1 MYCWGDNCFGQL
13 ALLEEEK
20 EVVHFKEN
28 DYFQRQES
36 VQKVSCGEEHTLYL
50 LKDGSLFSCGQ
61 NPNGQLGRK
70 SNNSSIEQ
78 ISSLEAQTIVDVSCG
93 TNHSVAV
100 CDEGEIYSWGDGSE
114 GQLGTGIFSSKNFK
128 PKRISGL
135 SNTKI
140 MQISCGNF
148 HSVALSEDGRVF
160 SWGQN
165 KCGQLGLGSQIINQ
179 ATPQLVKSLKGIPL
193 VQVTAGG
200 SQSFALSML
209 GTVFAWGKNNAG
221 QLGFKSDP
229 QKGTFKPYAV
239 NSLRNLGVAYIS
251 CGEEHTAVLS
261 KDGSVYTFGDDTYG
275 QLGQHTGNQTSV
287 PQKIEDYTK
296 QVSQVACGRY
306 HTLLYV
312 FTCNRI
318 VSFGKGSQRQHGNAE
333 SSDEVEQFQSPS
345 TFDISSLLPA
355 NDLKDV
361 YIKWIFAGNNVGF
374 AVSFSQQE
382 TTERILLS
390 DTLKPILRLDLPTIK
405 KWMKAQTGS
414 EEYQIAKREICT
426 IFSSPACLTAGFVN
440 HSSSVSS
447 IVDLAAASNLFTE
460 LNKDSRISDII
471 CSTIRND
478 LIPVLDPLPLLYEA
492 FAIFLLLP
500 ECPLLHNPSSCLS
513 VTVPLAKAINN
524 MGESSLKILV
534 TLWSRMQATSM
545 TKQIQLLKTAVMLSV
560 QSIQAEPGTKDL
572 LQMLKKL
579 YKANLNGN
587 CIVPINTFCMNEL
600 CPLIILPFDINNW
613 RLWQSQPEPDEKAFP
628 AIYCRFPFV
637 LNFPTKVQ
645 VLHFD
650 SLQKRHTVKLQ
661 VQEQIL
667 QNRLQGNSD
676 LPNIPLLHLI
686 LRRGHL
692 VEDTLHKL
700 SIAEDPNLK
709 KDLLVEFQGE
719 STMDPV
725 AVKKELFLV
734 LLESMVN
741 PDYGMFSCSDP
752 LSPIWFP
759 STPLVEKKKYFYFG
773 VICGLAVYNQIVIYL
788 PFPLA
793 LFKKLLGKKA
803 TLEDL
808 KEIQP
813 TMGRTMQDL
822 LDAESAVVESMELY
836 FCFSWENKS
845 IDLIPNGGSVQVNNL
860 NKKDYVTK
868 CIDYIFNTS
877 VTEPFEEFKR
887 GFYKV
892 CDKDIISFF
901 QPDELRTLV
910 AGTAEYD
917 WNIFEKATIYLG
929 KYMPDHP
936 TIKMFW
942 KVFHALS
949 LEKKRGFL
957 MFLTG
962 NDKLPLFTIGKAG
975 MTISSFGVPDET
987 HLPEAQTCFHMLFL
1001 PEYSNLKT
1009 LKQKL
1014 LLAIAH
1020 NKGYEKI

>member
-1 MYCWGDNCFGQL
+1 MYFFP
-13 ALLEEEK
+13 K
-20 EVVHFKEN
+20 ESKAK
-28 DYFQRQES
+28 RTKKTQEC
-36 VQKVSCGEEHTLYL
+36 VQKVSCGEKHTLYL
-50 LKDGSLFSCGQ
+50 LEDGTLLSCGQ
-61 NPNGQLGRK
+61 NPYGQLGRK

-78 ISSLEAQTIVDVSCG
+78 ISSLEAQTIVDISCG

-100 CDEGEIYSWGDGSE
+100 SDEGSIYSWGDGSE
-114 GQLGTGIFSSKNFK
+114 GQLGTGNLSSRNFT
-128 PKRISGL
+128 PKKITGL
-135 SNTKI
+135 FNTKI
-140 MQISCGNF
+140 IQISCGNF
-148 HSVALSEDGRVF
+148 HSLALSEDGRVF

-200 SQSFALSML
+200 SQSFALSMS

-229 QKGTFKPYAV
+229 MKAGTFKPHAV

-261 KDGSVYTFGDDTYG
+261 KDGSVYTFGDDTHG
-275 QLGQHTGNQTSV
+275 QLGQNSGNQTSV
-287 PQKIEDYTK
+287 PQKIEDYAG

-312 FTCNRI
+312 FSCNRI
-318 VSFGKGSQRQHGNAE
+318 VSFGKGSLRPQDNTE
-333 SSDEVEQFQSPS
+333 CSDEAELPS
-345 TFDISSLLPA
+345 EFDISSLVPT
-355 NDLKDV
+355 NDLRDV
-361 YIKWIFAGNNVGF
+361 YVKWIFAGNNVGF
-374 AVSFSQQE
+374 AVPFSQQE
-382 TTERILLS
+382 ATKRTLLS
-390 DTLKPILRLDLPTIK
+390 DTFKPILRLDLPTIK

-426 IFSSPACLTAGFVN
+426 IFSSPACFTAGFVN
-440 HSSSVSS
+440 RSSSNTSSASS
-447 IVDLAAASNLFTE
+447 IVDLGVASKLFTE
-460 LNKDSRISDII
+460 LIKDRRISDII
-471 CSTIRND
+471 CSSIRND
-478 LIPVLDPLPLLYEA
+478 LIPELESLPLLYEA

-500 ECPLLHNPSSCLS
+500 ECPLLHDLSICLS
-513 VTVPLAKAINN
+513 VVVALAKAINN
-524 MGESSLKILV
+524 MGESSLKILG
-534 TLWSRMQATSM
+534 TLWSHMQASSM
-545 TKQIQLLKTAVMLSV
+545 TKQIQLLKIAVILSI
-560 QSIQAEPGTKDL
+560 QGIQAEPGTKDL

-579 YKANLNGN
+579 YKANLKGN
-587 CIVPINTFCMNEL
+587 CIVPINAFCMNEL
-600 CPLIILPFDINNW
+600 CPLIILPLDVNNW
-613 RLWQSQPEPDEKAFP
+613 RLWQSQPEPDENAFP

-637 LNFPTKVQ
+637 FNFPTKVQ
-645 VLHFD
+645 ALHLD
-650 SLQKRHTVKLQ
+650 SMRKRNNEKFQ
-661 VQEQIL
+661 AQEQL
-667 QNRLQGNSD
+667 VRNRLQGISD

-692 VEDTLHKL
+692 LEDTLHKL
-700 SIAEDPNLK
+700 SIVEDPNLK

-719 STMDPV
+719 STTDSA
-725 AVKKELFLV
+725 AVTKEFFLV

-752 LSPIWFP
+752 LLPIWFP

-773 VICGLAVYNQIVIYL
+773 IICGLAVYNQIVIYL

-808 KEIQP
+808 KELQP
-813 TMGRTMQDL
+813 TMGRTMKDL
-822 LDAESAVVESMELY
+822 LDAESTVVESMETY
-836 FCFSWENKS
+836 FCFSWDNKS

-860 NKKDYVTK
+860 NKKDFVNK

-877 VTEPFEEFKR
+877 VMVPFEEFKR

-892 CDKDIISFF
+892 CDKEIISFF
-901 QPDELRTLV
+901 QPDELMALV
-910 AGTAEYD
+910 AGTTEYD
-917 WNIFEKATIYLG
+917 WNIFEKTTMYLG
-929 KYMPDHP
+929 KFTPDHP
-936 TIKMFW
+936 TIRMFW

-949 LEKKRGFL
+949 LVNKKGFL

-962 NDKLPLFTIGKAG
+962 NDKLPIFTRGGDNIRMK
-975 MTISSFGVPDET
+975 ISSFGVPDET

-1001 PEYSNLKT
+1001 PEYSNIKS

-1014 LLAIAH
+1014 MLAIAH